1 MISLIPDGAFDAF
14 LEHFLE
20 KFDELPAPD
29 GSEFHLEE
37 LLTFDLFE
45 EELYRHARYK
55 AVGAKVGKALSSLEL
70 IRRLGR
76 GEREAYFAV
85 AKQCILERKF
95 PEHWQQMV
103 YVLLAKKHGD
113 QRKLRKRREIALMDQ
128 TLKLMLKCVKRL
140 SFDRMV
146 GRTGEDNHGWVL
158 GHGALNAALMMD
170 VILGQARELKH
181 SVYILFLDLK
191 QFFPAIKRKQRTAA
205 EYFIGLPHEV
215 VRLAKAVFERMTA
228 KFDTVHGL
236 SDSFD
241 ILGGDLMGCVLSPSH
256 ARCLLTSI
264 SVAIA
269 AVSSGVRV
277 WGCDK
282 RVRHVAQTMMADD
295 WAGFNTTE
303 ESLQAQ
309 WAVWVDYAMAS
320 GSPIGV
326 AGLEKT
332 VVTAARFT
340 NGKWVDVPV
349 KLKIPRGSGG
359 FDDLPEVVPQLPLH
373 EAYPHPTH
381 HPYLPGSGSRED
393 GSGSRTCGKMYQL
406 SCADGTVDRIA
417 LIPYFSK

>member
-1 MISLIPDGAFDAF
+1 
-14 LEHFLE
+14 
-20 KFDELPAPD
+20 
-29 GSEFHLEE
+29 
-37 LLTFDLFE
+37 
-45 EELYRHARYK
+45 
-55 AVGAKVGKALSSLEL
+55 
-70 IRRLGR
+70 
-76 GEREAYFAV
+76 
-85 AKQCILERKF
+85 
-95 PEHWQQMV
+95 
-103 YVLLAKKHGD
+103 
-113 QRKLRKRREIALMDQ
+113 
-128 TLKLMLKCVKRL
+128 
-140 SFDRMV
+140 
-146 GRTGEDNHGWVL
+146 
-158 GHGALNAALMMD
+158 
-170 VILGQARELKH
+170 
-181 SVYILFLDLK
+181 
-191 QFFPAIKRKQRTAA
+191 
-205 EYFIGLPHEV
+205 
-215 VRLAKAVFERMTA
+215 MTA
-228 KFDTVHGL
+228 KFDTAHGL

-282 RVRHVAQTMMADD
+282 RGRHVAQTMMADD

-359 FDDLPEVVPQLPLH
+359 FDDMPEMVPQLPLND
-373 EAYPHPTH
+373 AYPHMGILRSIEGGRQHMRKKTFKAEKCKG
-381 HPYLPGSGSRED
+381 LW
-393 GSGSRTCGKMYQL
+393 GK
-406 SCADGTVDRIA
+406 
-417 LIPYFSK
+417 